1 MWSSRSLRYLNTA
14 KRVRRLSHTAEI
26 LASGEG
32 IRGRWGVGAPS
43 MVRVFSLC
51 FSLIDFVLKLSVLY
65 GWGYREGP
73 SCRTRDESVLQMRS
87 LDFAAMI
94 GCN

>member
-1 MWSSRSLRYLNTA
+1 
-14 KRVRRLSHTAEI
+14 
-26 LASGEG
+26 
-32 IRGRWGVGAPS
+32 